1 MPVII
6 NGETY
11 FEGVDIQPDEFYK
24 MQEAGSAVSTSQPSP
39 GDVTAM
45 WDRLLRTHDE
55 IVFIPMSSGLSSACQ
70 TACLLAEDEP
80 YQGRVFVV
88 DNHRISATQA
98 VSVLDAKK
106 LADKGKSGLE
116 IKNILEKEAMDATIF
131 IAVDTLEYLKKG
143 GRITAA
149 AAALGTILRIKPV
162 LTIQGG
168 KLDLLGKAR
177 GVESAF
183 RLMLEALRTD
193 IQSRFSGLKD
203 QGFLK
208 IGLAKTLMDPD
219 KLEHFKSALQAE
231 LRDMELVY
239 FPLAMSIGAHV
250 GAGGLGIGAV
260 RGL

>member
-1 MPVII
+1 MARTAVATDSNSGITQEQGKELGIFVLPMPFFIK
-6 NGETY
+6 GKLH
-11 FEGVDIQPDEFYK
+11 FEDIDLTQEQFYQ
-24 MQEAGSAVSTSQPSP
+24 MLEDDTPVSTSQPSP

-143 GRITAA
+143 
-149 AAALGTILRIKPV
+149 
-162 LTIQGG
+162 
-168 KLDLLGKAR
+168 
-177 GVESAF
+177 
-183 RLMLEALRTD
+183 
-193 IQSRFSGLKD
+193 
-203 QGFLK
+203 
-208 IGLAKTLMDPD
+208 
-219 KLEHFKSALQAE
+219 
-231 LRDMELVY
+231 
-239 FPLAMSIGAHV
+239 
-250 GAGGLGIGAV
+250 
-260 RGL
+260 